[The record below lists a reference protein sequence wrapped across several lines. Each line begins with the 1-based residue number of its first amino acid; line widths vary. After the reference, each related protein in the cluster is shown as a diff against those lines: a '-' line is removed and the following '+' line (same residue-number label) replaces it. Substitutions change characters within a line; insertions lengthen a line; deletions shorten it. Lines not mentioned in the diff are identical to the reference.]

1 MPFPQRAIQQVPRI
15 GDETDR
21 AEWLAAAMD
30 ELMEIRTRL
39 DAAIGRLG

>member
-21 AEWLAAAMD
+21 AEWPAAAMD
-30 ELMEIRTRL
+30 ELMEIRARL